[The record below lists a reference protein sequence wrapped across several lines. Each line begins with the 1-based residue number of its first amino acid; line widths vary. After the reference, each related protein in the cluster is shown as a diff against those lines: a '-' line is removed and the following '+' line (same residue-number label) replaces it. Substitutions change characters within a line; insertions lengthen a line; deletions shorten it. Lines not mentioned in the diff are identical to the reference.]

1 MKIHVPNHLIII
13 PMGVFLCLNI
23 FENIIHF
30 SIGRNI
36 EEKNN
41 SNISIK
47 IPEYYDIIK
56 ILFIMLIFALL
67 QAIFTYYFIIK
78 GY

>member
-13 PMGVFLCLNI
+13 SMGVFLILNM

-36 EEKNN
+36 DEKNN
-41 SNISIK
+41 ANIKIE
-47 IPEYYDIIK
+47 IPEYYDLIK
-56 ILFIMLIFALL
+56 IILIMFIFAFF
-67 QAIFTYYFIIK
+67 QAIFTYYFIII
-78 GY
+78 GV

>member
-1 MKIHVPNHLIII
+1 
-13 PMGVFLCLNI
+13 MGVFLILNI
-23 FENIIHF
+23 FENLIHF

-36 EEKNN
+36 KEKNN
-41 SNISIK
+41 SNISIE

-56 ILFIMLIFALL
+56 IIVIMFIFALL
-67 QAIFTYYFIIK
+67 QAIFTYYFLIK